1 MDLNQIM
8 KLANDP
14 TVQKLLQSLLS
25 RYTGGQGGGMNL
37 DGLMSQ
43 LQQGGLG
50 NQVQSWVDTGANE
63 KVSGEQVTQ
72 ALGADTIDQAASAA
86 GTSPDDAAKKLA
98 AVLPQLVDKASPEG
112 SMPDTKT
119 LQDALGQL
127 LQPKPGSAQ

>member
-25 RYTGGQGGGMNL
+25 RFTGGQGGANL
-37 DGLMSQ
+37 EGLMAQ
-43 LQQGGLG
+43 LQQGGLS

-63 KVSGEQVTQ
+63 KVSGEQVKE
-72 ALGADTIDQAASAA
+72 ALGAETIDQAASAA
-86 GTSPDDAAKKLA
+86 GTSPDEAAKKLA
-98 AVLPQLVDKASPEG
+98 TVLPQLVDKASPEG
-112 SMPDTKT
+112 SMPDMKT

>member
-14 TVQKLLQSLLS
+14 TVQKRLQSLLS
-25 RYTGGQGGGMNL
+25 RFAGGQGGANL
-37 DGLMSQ
+37 EGLMAQ

-98 AVLPQLVDKASPEG
+98 TVLPQLVDKASPEG

>member
-25 RYTGGQGGGMNL
+25 RFTGGQGGGMNL
-37 DGLMSQ
+37 NGLMQQ

-50 NQVQSWVDTGANE
+50 DQVQSWVGTGNNE
-63 KVSGEQVTQ
+63 KISGDQITQ
-72 ALGADTIDQAASAA
+72 ALGPDAIDQAASAA

-98 AVLPQLVDKASPEG
+98 NVLPQLVDKVSPQG
-112 SMPDTKT
+112 SMPDATT
-119 LQDALGQL
+119 IQDALGQVFS
-127 LQPKPGSAQ
+127 PKPGSAQ

>member
-25 RYTGGQGGGMNL
+25 RFTGGQGGASL
-37 DGLMSQ
+37 EGLMAQ
-43 LQQGGLG
+43 LQQGGLS

-63 KVSGEQVTQ
+63 KVSGEQVKE
-72 ALGADTIDQAASAA
+72 ALGAETIDQAASAA
-86 GTSPDDAAKKLA
+86 GTSPDEAAKKLA
-98 AVLPQLVDKASPEG
+98 TVLPQLVDKASPEG
-112 SMPDTKT
+112 SMPDMKT

>member
-25 RYTGGQGGGMNL
+25 RFTGGQGGANL
-37 DGLMSQ
+37 EGLMAQ

-72 ALGADTIDQAASAA
+72 ALGAETIDQAASAA
-86 GTSPDDAAKKLA
+86 GTSPDEAAKKLA
-98 AVLPQLVDKASPEG
+98 TVLPQLVDKASPEG

>member
-25 RYTGGQGGGMNL
+25 RFTGGQGGANL
-37 DGLMSQ
+37 EGLMAQ

-63 KVSGEQVTQ
+63 KVSGQQVKE
-72 ALGADTIDQAASAA
+72 ALGAETIDQAASAA
-86 GTSPDDAAKKLA
+86 GTSPDEAAKKLA
-98 AVLPQLVDKASPEG
+98 DVLPQLVDKASPEG
-112 SMPDTKT
+112 SMPDMKT

>member
-25 RYTGGQGGGMNL
+25 RFAGGQGGANL
-37 DGLMSQ
+37 EGLMAQ

-50 NQVQSWVDTGANE
+50 SQVQSWVDTGANE
-63 KVSGEQVTQ
+63 KVSGEQVTA
-72 ALGADTIDQAASAA
+72 ALGTETIDQAASAA

-98 AVLPQLVDKASPEG
+98 TVLPQLVDKASPEG
-112 SMPDTKT
+112 SMPDMKT

>member
-25 RYTGGQGGGMNL
+25 RYAGGQ
-37 DGLMSQ
+37 
-43 LQQGGLG
+43 
-50 NQVQSWVDTGANE
+50 
-63 KVSGEQVTQ
+63 
-72 ALGADTIDQAASAA
+72 
-86 GTSPDDAAKKLA
+86 
-98 AVLPQLVDKASPEG
+98 G

>member
-25 RYTGGQGGGMNL
+25 RFTGGQGGANL
-37 DGLMSQ
+37 EGLMAQ

-50 NQVQSWVDTGANE
+50 NQVQSWVGTGANE

-72 ALGADTIDQAASAA
+72 ALGAETIDQAASAA
-86 GTSPDDAAKKLA
+86 GTSPDEAAKKLA
-98 AVLPQLVDKASPEG
+98 TVLPQLVDKASPEG
-112 SMPDTKT
+112 SMPDMKT

>member
-25 RYTGGQGGGMNL
+25 RFTGGQGGANL
-37 DGLMSQ
+37 EGLMAQ

-50 NQVQSWVDTGANE
+50 DQVQSWVDTGANE
-63 KVSGEQVTQ
+63 KVSGEQVTR
-72 ALGADTIDQAASAA
+72 ALGAETIDQAASAA
-86 GTSPDDAAKKLA
+86 GTSPDEAAKKLA
-98 AVLPQLVDKASPEG
+98 TVLPQLVDKASPEG

>member
-1 MDLNQIM
+1 MDLSQIM

-25 RYTGGQGGGMNL
+25 RFTGGQGGVNL

-63 KVSGEQVTQ
+63 KVSGEQMTQ
-72 ALGADTIDQAASAA
+72 ALGADAIDQAASAA

-98 AVLPQLVDKASPEG
+98 TVLPQLVDKASPEG
-112 SMPDTKT
+112 SMPDMKT

>member
-8 KLANDP
+8 KPANDP

-25 RYTGGQGGGMNL
+25 RFTGGQGGANL
-37 DGLMSQ
+37 EGLMAQ

-72 ALGADTIDQAASAA
+72 ALGAETIDQAASAA
-86 GTSPDDAAKKLA
+86 GTSPDEAAKKLA
-98 AVLPQLVDKASPEG
+98 TVLPQLVDKASPEG

>member
-25 RYTGGQGGGMNL
+25 RFTGGQGGANL
-37 DGLMSQ
+37 EGLMAQ

-63 KVSGEQVTQ
+63 KVSGDQVKA
-72 ALGADTIDQAASAA
+72 ALGAETIDQAASDA

-98 AVLPQLVDKASPEG
+98 TVLPQLVDKASPEG
-112 SMPDTKT
+112 SMPDMKT

>member
-25 RYTGGQGGGMNL
+25 RFTGGQGGANL
-37 DGLMSQ
+37 EGLMAQ

-50 NQVQSWVDTGANE
+50 SQVQSWVDTGANE
-63 KVSGEQVTQ
+63 KVSGDQVTA
-72 ALGADTIDQAASAA
+72 ALGTEAIDQAASAA
-86 GTSPDDAAKKLA
+86 GTSPDVAAKKLA
-98 AVLPQLVDKASPEG
+98 TVLPQLVDKASPEG
-112 SMPDTKT
+112 SMPDMKT